1 MQRTNIKMTADFSY
15 ETMQTKNDGATS
27 SKYWKKKTQPRLLY
41 PLKCDG
47 FYRKVTTAD
56 TRSIYKNQ
64 IYFYIPAIKYQTWKF
79 KKLTNSSINIMKY
92 WVWQDMFKSWILK
105 TTRCYKKI

>member
-1 MQRTNIKMTADFSY
+1 MQRTNIKTTADFSY
-15 ETMQTKNDGATS
+15 ETMQTKKRWSNIF
-27 SKYWKKKTQPRLLY
+27 KVLKKKKKTQPRLLY

-79 KKLTNSSINIMKY
+79 KKLTNSINIMKY
-92 WVWQDMFKSWILK
+92 
-105 TTRCYKKI
+105 